1 MSVDTAPVKE
11 ETIAENIEEVEDL
24 CGEKDN
30 KENMNGTFLD
40 DIKVEAIVG
49 GEKAKET
56 DGDGDA
62 GAGNK
67 DSSLERKV
75 VILNIDKSKSND
87 EIEDYLFD
95 TYSEPEYQIENFKVI
110 RQIPF
115 RVILTFVTKDQAERF
130 AEAPFIKS
138 EVIGFKNK
146 IKKMKLEV
154 FRSESADRRKTK
166 IDIQNGLVVT
176 CKGFGEDQT
185 KESISAYMNDNH
197 AEVSQVEVKEN
208 KEIQITFASK
218 ENAEKFVGLSYVKC
232 KGQAIERTKVVEKT
246 PPNKKPQANP
256 KKEDRKR
263 KHEETGPKEKSACLK
278 LKGFKNS
285 QTNFKSIQEALD
297 RKGIKKFDIQF
308 IQYNLEQKEAVVTL
322 RNESVA
328 GLALQALKKAAF
340 FINNDKIHSEPFSY
354 TKANTSSPSTQQQAA
369 GSNRTL
375 NKAKRLK
382 SSENLQKNKIKGWTH
397 Y

>member
-11 ETIAENIEEVEDL
+11 ETIAENIEEVKDL

-40 DIKVEAIVG
+40 DIKAEAIVG

-62 GAGNK
+62 SAGNK

-166 IDIQNGLVVT
+166 IAY
-176 CKGFGEDQT
+176 
-185 KESISAYMNDNH
+185 SA
-197 AEVSQVEVKEN
+197 
-208 KEIQITFASK
+208 I
-218 ENAEKFVGLSYVKC
+218 C
-232 KGQAIERTKVVEKT
+232 
-246 PPNKKPQANP
+246 P
-256 KKEDRKR
+256 
-263 KHEETGPKEKSACLK
+263 
-278 LKGFKNS
+278 
-285 QTNFKSIQEALD
+285 
-297 RKGIKKFDIQF
+297 
-308 IQYNLEQKEAVVTL
+308 
-322 RNESVA
+322 
-328 GLALQALKKAAF
+328 
-340 FINNDKIHSEPFSY
+340 
-354 TKANTSSPSTQQQAA
+354 
-369 GSNRTL
+369 
-375 NKAKRLK
+375 
-382 SSENLQKNKIKGWTH
+382 W
-397 Y
+397 